1 MLAYQIELTED
12 DNGTFLVTC
21 PALPEVTTFAETHT
35 EALAHASDA
44 IQEALAARMAA
55 RQPIPADHSA
65 RRDGDAIAIAIVA
78 VPMLQSLKVHLYEA
92 ARSEGVSPAELARR
106 LHWHREQVD
115 RLFRLDHL
123 SRLDQIEA
131 AFAAMAKRVDF
142 NVRDDV

>member
-1 MLAYQIELTED
+1 MLAYRIELAKD

-21 PALPEVTTFAETHT
+21 PALPEVTTFAETHPV
-35 EALAHASDA
+35 ALEHAADA

-55 RQPIPADHSA
+55 RQAIPASDDHSA
-65 RRDGDAIAIAIVA
+65 LRNGDALLA

-106 LHWHREQVD
+106 LNWHREQVD
-115 RLFRLDHL
+115 RLFRLDHR

-131 AFAAMAKRVDF
+131 AFAALAKRIDF
-142 NVRDDV
+142 SVQNAA